1 MHAEYISLIFVMH
14 AEYILH
20 QKRTIIIKMEAVV
33 EKLTLK
39 GGEFL
44 IKETVAENVFI
55 PEEFSEEQKMMA
67 AATQDFI
74 NMEITPI
81 TDRIESMEEGLMP
94 GLMDKAGELGLLGVN
109 IPEEYGGLGMSF
121 NTGMLIA
128 DIMASAGSFST
139 AYGAHTGIGTLP
151 ILYYGTDD
159 QKKKYLP
166 KLASGEWKACYCL
179 TEPDAGSDANS
190 GKTKAILSDDGKHY
204 VINGQKMW
212 ISNAGFADL
221 LIIFAK
227 IDDDKKLSAFIAERT
242 WDGISMNDEEK
253 KLGIKGSSTRQVF
266 FNDLKVPVDNLLS
279 ERENGF
285 KIAVN
290 VLNVGRI
297 KLGAGCINGCK
308 DVASLS
314 TQYANERKQFGV
326 SISSFG
332 AIKQKLAKMATQ
344 TYATESAS
352 YRAGQ
357 NIEDLIAKLQADGL
371 SPSDAKLKG
380 VEQYAIE
387 CAMIKIHG
395 SEVLDFCVDE
405 GVQVYGGMGFSEE
418 APMARAYRDARITRI
433 YEGTNEINRMLI
445 VGMMFKKAMKGE
457 IDLMGP
463 AMEVGKE
470 LTGVPSFDT
479 PDLSQPLAKEKEV
492 IKNLKKA
499 VLMAAGKAAEKFGP
513 KLDQEQEVLMSLAD
527 MLIEVY
533 VAESTL
539 LRTEKLM
546 NLYGE
551 EGSTLYQN
559 MAKLYLY
566 EAVTKIKNAGDE
578 AVACFAEGDELR
590 VMLMGMKRFTKMD
603 PINTKVLR
611 QAVADVMIKENKFP
625 YSLYN

>member
-1 MHAEYISLIFVMH
+1 
-14 AEYILH
+14 
-20 QKRTIIIKMEAVV
+20 MEAAI
-33 EKLTLK
+33 ENRALK
-39 GGEFL
+39 GGEFI
-44 IKETVAENVFI
+44 IKETQAESVFI

-74 NMEITPI
+74 DKEITPI
-81 TDRIESMEEGLMP
+81 TERIENMEEGVMA

-109 IPEEYGGLGMSF
+109 VPEEYGGLGMSF

-128 DIMASAGSFST
+128 DIMAVAGSFST

-151 ILYYGTDD
+151 ILYYGTEA

-166 KLASGEWKACYCL
+166 LLASGEWKACYCL

-242 WDGISMNDEEK
+242 WDGITMNDEEK

-266 FNDLKVPVDNLLS
+266 FNDLKVPVENLLS

-308 DVASLS
+308 DVATKS

-326 SISSFG
+326 SISNFG
-332 AIKQKLAKMATQ
+332 AIKQKLANMATR

-357 NIEDLIAKLQADGL
+357 DIENLIAKLQEDGL

-395 SEVLDFCVDE
+395 SEILAYCVDE

-418 APMARAYRDARITRI
+418 APMARAFRDARITRI
-433 YEGTNEINRMLI
+433 YEGTNEINRMLL

-457 IDLMGP
+457 IDLLGP
-463 AMEVGKE
+463 AMAVGKE

-479 PDLSQPLAKEKEV
+479 PDLSAPLAKEKEV

-513 KLDQEQEVLMSLAD
+513 KLDHEQEVLMNLAD
-527 MLIEVY
+527 MVIEVY
-533 VAESTL
+533 AAESTL

-546 NLYGE
+546 NKYGE

-566 EAVTKIKNAGDE
+566 EAVRKIRNSGDE

-603 PINTKVLR
+603 PVNTKELR
-611 QAVADVMIKENKFP
+611 QAIADVMIKENKFP

>member
-1 MHAEYISLIFVMH
+1 
-14 AEYILH
+14 
-20 QKRTIIIKMEAVV
+20 MEAVL
-33 EKLTLK
+33 ENKALK
-39 GGEFL
+39 GGEF
-44 IKETVAENVFI
+44 IVKETEAESIFI

-74 NMEITPI
+74 DKEITPI
-81 TDRIESMEEGLMP
+81 TESIENMEEGVMA

-128 DIMASAGSFST
+128 DIMAVAGSFST

-151 ILYYGTDD
+151 ILYYGTEE

-166 KLASGEWKACYCL
+166 LLASGEWKACYCL

-190 GKTKAILSDDGKHY
+190 GKTKAKLSDDGKHY
-204 VINGQKMW
+204 IINGQKMW

-221 LIIFAK
+221 LIVFAK

-242 WDGISMNDEEK
+242 WDGITMNDEER

-266 FNDLKVPVDNLLS
+266 FNDLKVPVENLLS

-308 DVASLS
+308 DVATAS
-314 TQYANERKQFGV
+314 TQYANDRKQFGV

-332 AIKQKLAKMATQ
+332 AIKQKLANMATR

-357 NIEDLIAKLQADGL
+357 DIENLIAKLQSDGL

-395 SEVLDFCVDE
+395 SEVLAYCVDE

-433 YEGTNEINRMLI
+433 YEGTNEINRMLL

-457 IDLMGP
+457 IDLLGP
-463 AMEVGKE
+463 AMAVGKE
-470 LTGVPSFDT
+470 LTGVPSFET
-479 PDLSQPLAKEKEV
+479 PDLSAPLAKEKEV

-513 KLDQEQEVLMSLAD
+513 KLDHEQEVLMNLAD
-527 MLIEVY
+527 MVIEVY
-533 VAESTL
+533 VAESAL

-546 NLYGE
+546 TKYGN
-551 EGSTLYQN
+551 EGSELYQN
-559 MAKLYLY
+559 MAKLYLS

-590 VMLMGMKRFTKMD
+590 VMLMGMKRFTKME
-603 PINTKVLR
+603 PVNTKVLR
-611 QAVADVMIKENKFP
+611 QAIADVMIEENKFP